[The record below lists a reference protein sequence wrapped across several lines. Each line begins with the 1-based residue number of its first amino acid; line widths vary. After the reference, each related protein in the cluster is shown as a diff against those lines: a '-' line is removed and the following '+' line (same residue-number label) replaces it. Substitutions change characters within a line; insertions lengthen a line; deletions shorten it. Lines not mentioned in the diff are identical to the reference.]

1 MTRRAFREQFA
12 QSSRCPAQRRLGCG
26 KHHDRTVAVRP
37 CVKATNLLLLP
48 LLLSACVV
56 VPRTEIVFD
65 DDCKIQKRQMVL
77 DVQQIGW
84 FGGCANEG
92 CVALLVGAGAVA
104 TASAVISGSIAV
116 IGNVVYWLER
126 RGQCFK

>member
-1 MTRRAFREQFA
+1 MRAY
-12 QSSRCPAQRRLGCG
+12 
-26 KHHDRTVAVRP
+26 
-37 CVKATNLLLLP
+37 VKVPSLLLLP
-48 LLLSACVV
+48 LLLAACIVL
-56 VPRTEIVFD
+56 PRTEIVFD

-77 DVQQIGW
+77 DVHQIGW

-104 TASAVISGSIAV
+104 TASAVVSGSIAV

>member
-1 MTRRAFREQFA
+1 
-12 QSSRCPAQRRLGCG
+12 
-26 KHHDRTVAVRP
+26 
-37 CVKATNLLLLP
+37 VKVPSLLLP
-48 LLLSACVV
+48 TLLLSACIVL
-56 VPRTEIVFD
+56 PRTEIVFD

-77 DVQQIGW
+77 DVHQIGW

-104 TASAVISGSIAV
+104 TATAVISGSIAV
-116 IGNVVYWLER
+116 VGNVVYWLER

>member
-1 MTRRAFREQFA
+1 MKA
-12 QSSRCPAQRRLGCG
+12 LGCFF
-26 KHHDRTVAVRP
+26 VA
-37 CVKATNLLLLP
+37 LM
-48 LLLSACVV
+48 LSACVV

-77 DVQQIGW
+77 DVHQVGY
-84 FGGCANEG
+84 FSGCANNG

>member
-1 MTRRAFREQFA
+1 MANTTIGLS
-12 QSSRCPAQRRLGCG
+12 QSGLS
-26 KHHDRTVAVRP
+26 
-37 CVKATNLLLLP
+37 VKALGSLLLP

-77 DVQQIGW
+77 DVQQVGY
-84 FGGCANEG
+84 FGGCVNNG
-92 CVALLVGAGAVA
+92 CVALLVGVGAVA

>member
-1 MTRRAFREQFA
+1 MANTTLAPLHA
-12 QSSRCPAQRRLGCG
+12 
-26 KHHDRTVAVRP
+26 AVT
-37 CVKATNLLLLP
+37 VKALCPLVVA

-56 VPRTEIVFD
+56 VPRTEVVYD

-77 DVQQIGW
+77 DVQQVGW
-84 FGGCANEG
+84 FGGCANQG

-104 TASAVISGSIAV
+104 TASAVVSGSIAV

>member
-1 MTRRAFREQFA
+1 
-12 QSSRCPAQRRLGCG
+12 
-26 KHHDRTVAVRP
+26 VRP
-37 CVKATNLLLLP
+37 CVKVP
-48 LLLSACVV
+48 SLLLSACIVL
-56 VPRTEIVFD
+56 PRTEIVFD

-77 DVQQIGW
+77 DVHQVGW

-104 TASAVISGSIAV
+104 TATAVISGSIAV
-116 IGNVVYWLER
+116 VGNVVYWLER

>member
-1 MTRRAFREQFA
+1 VANTTL
-12 QSSRCPAQRRLGCG
+12 RCGALPTLKALGSLF
-26 KHHDRTVAVRP
+26 VA
-37 CVKATNLLLLP
+37 

-77 DVQQIGW
+77 DVHQVGY
-84 FGGCANEG
+84 FGGCANHG

-104 TASAVISGSIAV
+104 TATAVISGSIAV
-116 IGNVVYWLER
+116 VGNVVYWLER
-126 RGQCFK
+126 RGQCFR

>member
-1 MTRRAFREQFA
+1 M
-12 QSSRCPAQRRLGCG
+12 
-26 KHHDRTVAVRP
+26 
-37 CVKATNLLLLP
+37 KALIP
-48 LLLSACVV
+48 LVLALSLSACIV

-77 DVQQIGW
+77 DVHQVGY
-84 FGGCANEG
+84 FGGCANNG
-92 CVALLVGAGAVA
+92 CVALLVGVGAVA

-126 RGQCFK
+126 RGECFR